1 MKLLTGETQKI
12 FVITK
17 IDYEPTLKIEL
28 DKFGYMFFNNK
39 TDDKRYLMIIKCWW
53 KHASVPEPL
62 KLIVD
67 ETLKELYETPE
78 GKTVFYYKDKYYCYW
93 CNSNIFSGCSI
104 EETGRELP
112 MESLDELGDLED
124 LMESDYNRNLIL
136 DYDLTDTVSELAKKH
151 GGKEIELIFSFF

>member
-17 IDYEPTLKIEL
+17 IDYEPTLEIEL
-28 DKFGYMFFNNK
+28 DKYGYMFFNNK
-39 TDDKRYLMIIKCWW
+39 TDDNYLMIIKCWW
-53 KHASVPEPL
+53 KHASVPEHL

-67 ETLKELYETPE
+67 ETLKELYQTPE

-136 DYDLTDTVSELAKKH
+136 DYDLTDTMSELTKKH
-151 GGKEIELIFSFF
+151 RGKEMELNFSFF